1 MLVVGGKY
9 ATKNGFTFEV
19 QRDDSELFPVYQ
31 FFGRVTKAD
40 GQLDRI
46 AFYTAGGRY
55 KESPSEY
62 DLIFN

>member
-9 ATKNGFTFEV
+9 PTKNGLTFEV
-19 QRDDSELFPVYQ
+19 QRDDSELFTVYQ
-31 FFGRVTKAD
+31 FFGVVTKPD

-55 KESPSEY
+55 KESPCEY
-62 DLIFN
+62 DLILN

>member
-1 MLVVGGKY
+1 MLTVGGKY

-31 FFGRVTKAD
+31 FFGTVTKPD

-55 KESPSEY
+55 MESPSEY
-62 DLIFN
+62 DLVFN